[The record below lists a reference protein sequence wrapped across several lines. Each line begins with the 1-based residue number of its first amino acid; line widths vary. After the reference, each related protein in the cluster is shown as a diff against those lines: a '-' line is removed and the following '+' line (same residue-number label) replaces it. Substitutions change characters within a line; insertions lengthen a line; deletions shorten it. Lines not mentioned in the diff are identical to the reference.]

1 MTQVGEQVSSGIL
14 SDEVKSGR
22 NRLAITVVLGHAIK
36 HIYNSGLRSVLLT
49 AIKDDTGLTGA
60 QYGLLSTSGQVTS
73 GTTTMVAGYLG
84 DRFANRS
91 GVMLL
96 ISLSMM
102 GVSYFLLGIAPN
114 YWLMLAA
121 MLLVGIGPSLYHSP
135 AIASLSRK
143 FPDKRSFAISWHGT
157 GGSVGEFVGP
167 ILTGALISGT
177 YLVAF
182 EWDEALRISAGPAI
196 IFGLLIYLMMRGIP
210 AASEDTESLRD
221 YFSKLFA
228 LLRRRG
234 MQMLVLTTALRSM
247 GQGAMMAF
255 LPVYLLED
263 QGISFVVIGLF
274 LSSIQFVG
282 ILAQPT
288 MGWLADRLGHK
299 AVLVPC
305 TAALGL
311 LMIALTF
318 SPTDTPLVFD
328 IVLIEITVPGVQF
341 GIIALAMGAFL
352 YALHAIYIAA
362 AMDVAEGEAQST
374 VVSLIYGASLLGAFS
389 PFLAGIIVDFYAS
402 NSIAFVYGGVMVIL
416 AAVLLGMTRLP
427 KVDRG

>member
-1 MTQVGEQVSSGIL
+1 MAQVRAVPL
-14 SDEVKSGR
+14 SEEIRRGR
-22 NRLAITVVLGHAIK
+22 NRLAVTVVLGHAIK
-36 HIYNSGLRSVLLT
+36 HIYNAGMHSVLL
-49 AIKDDTGLTGA
+49 AVMKDDLGLSGT
-60 QYGLLSTSGQVTS
+60 QFGLLTTSGRVTS
-73 GTTTMVAGYLG
+73 GATTMVAGYLG

-91 GVMLL
+91 GIMLM
-96 ISLSMM
+96 ISLGMM

-167 ILTGALISGT
+167 ILTGGLIHGV
-177 YLVAF
+177 YFVAF
-182 EWDEALRISAGPAI
+182 EWNEVLQISAGPAL
-196 IFGLLIYLMMRGIP
+196 IFGVLIYLMMRGIP
-210 AASEDTESLRD
+210 AGSTDTESLRE
-221 YFSKLFA
+221 YFAKLFTM
-228 LLRRRG
+228 LRRRG

-263 QGISFVVIGLF
+263 QGISAIVIGLF
-274 LSSIQFVG
+274 MSSIQFIG

-288 MGWLADRLGHK
+288 MGWLADKLGHK

-305 TAALGL
+305 TAALGV
-311 LMIALTF
+311 LMIALKF
-318 SPTDTPLVFD
+318 SPTDAPLIFD
-328 IVLIEITVPGVQF
+328 IIVIEITVPGIQF

-362 AMDVAEGEAQST
+362 AMDVAQGEAQST

-389 PFLAGIIVDFYAS
+389 PFIAGVIVDLGS
-402 NSIAFVYGGVMVIL
+402 NSDAFVYGG
-416 AAVLLGMTRLP
+416 AAVIAAAALLGLTRLP

>member
-1 MTQVGEQVSSGIL
+1 MAQAISVPLT
-14 SDEVKSGR
+14 DEIKRGR

-49 AIKDDTGLTGA
+49 AIKDDTGITAA

-73 GTTTMVAGYLG
+73 GATTMVAGYLG

-121 MLLVGIGPSLYHSP
+121 MLFVGIGPSLYHSP

-167 ILTGALISGT
+167 ILTGGLITGT

-182 EWDEALRISAGPAI
+182 EWRDALQISAGPAL

-210 AASEDTESLRD
+210 TASVETESLRD
-221 YFSKLFA
+221 YFSKLFG

-234 MQMLVLTTALRSM
+234 MQMLVITTALRSM

-263 QGISFVVIGLF
+263 QGISFIVIGLF

-282 ILAQPT
+282 ILAQPL
-288 MGWLADRLGHK
+288 MGYLADKLGHK
-299 AVLVPC
+299 AVLVPA

-311 LMIALTF
+311 LMIALKF
-318 SPTDTPLVFD
+318 SPTDAPLVFD
-328 IVLIEITVPGVQF
+328 IVLLEIVVPGVQF

-352 YALHAIYIAA
+352 YALHAIYIGA
-362 AMDVAEGEAQST
+362 AMDVAQGEAQST

-389 PFLAGIIVDFYAS
+389 PFIAGVIVDFGS
-402 NSIAFVYGGVMVIL
+402 NSDAFVYGGVGVI
-416 AAVLLGMTRLP
+416 AAAILLGLTRLP
-427 KVDRG
+427 RVDRG

>member
-1 MTQVGEQVSSGIL
+1 LTQAGAQTSTGIL
-14 SDEVKSGR
+14 SEEIKRGR

-73 GTTTMVAGYLG
+73 GATTMVAGYLG

-102 GVSYFLLGIAPN
+102 GISYFLLGVAPN
-114 YWLMLAA
+114 YFLMLAA

-167 ILTGALISGT
+167 ILTGGLITGT

-182 EWDEALRISAGPAI
+182 TWSEALKISAGPAI

-210 AASEDTESLRD
+210 TASVETESLGD
-221 YFSKLFA
+221 YFSKLLA

-282 ILAQPT
+282 ILAQPA
-288 MGWLADRLGHK
+288 MGYLADKLGHK

-311 LMIALTF
+311 LMIALKF
-318 SPTDTPLVFD
+318 SPTDAPLVFD
-328 IVLIEITVPGVQF
+328 IVVIEITVPGIQF

-362 AMDVAEGEAQST
+362 AMDVAQGEAQST

-389 PFLAGIIVDFYAS
+389 PFIAGVIVDFGS
-402 NSIAFVYGGVMVIL
+402 NSDAFVYGGAAVIG
-416 AAVLLGMTRLP
+416 ASVLLGLTRLP

>member
-1 MTQVGEQVSSGIL
+1 MAQTGVVTVSEEIRR
-14 SDEVKSGR
+14 GR

-36 HIYNSGLRSVLLT
+36 HMYNSGLQSVILAVMKDDLGLT
-49 AIKDDTGLTGA
+49 AT
-60 QYGLLSTSGQVTS
+60 QFGLLSTSGRVTS
-73 GTTTMVAGYLG
+73 GATTMVAGYLG

-91 GVMLL
+91 GVMLM

-102 GVSYFLLGIAPN
+102 GISYFLLGIAPS

-135 AIASLSRK
+135 AIAALSRK

-157 GGSVGEFVGP
+157 GGSVGEVIGP
-167 ILTGALISGT
+167 ILTGGLIHGV
-177 YLVAF
+177 YFVAF
-182 EWDEALRISAGPAI
+182 KWNEVLQISVGPAL

-210 AASEDTESLRD
+210 TASTETESLRD
-221 YFSKLFA
+221 YFTSLFK

-234 MQMLVLTTALRSM
+234 MQALVLTTALRSM

-263 QGISFVVIGLF
+263 QGISAIVIGLF

-282 ILAQPT
+282 ILAQPA
-288 MGWLADRLGHK
+288 MGWLADKFGHK
-299 AVLVPC
+299 RVLVPG
-305 TAALGL
+305 TVALGL
-311 LMIALTF
+311 LMIALKF
-318 SPTDTPLVFD
+318 APTDDPLMID
-328 IVLIEITVPGVQF
+328 IVLLNITLPGLQF

-362 AMDVAEGEAQST
+362 AMDVSQGEAQST
-374 VVSLIYGASLLGAFS
+374 VVSLIYGASFLGAFS
-389 PFLAGIIVDFYAS
+389 PFLAGVIVDFGTTS
-402 NSIAFVYGGVMVIL
+402 DAFVYGGVMVFL
-416 AAVLLGMTRLP
+416 AGVVLALIRLTP
-427 KVDRG
+427 ADRS

>member
-1 MTQVGEQVSSGIL
+1 MAQTGVVTISEEIRR
-14 SDEVKSGR
+14 GR

-36 HIYNSGLRSVLLT
+36 HMYNSGLQSVILAVMKDDLGLT
-49 AIKDDTGLTGA
+49 AT
-60 QYGLLSTSGQVTS
+60 QFGLLSTSGRVTS
-73 GTTTMVAGYLG
+73 GATTMVAGYLG

-91 GVMLL
+91 GVMLM

-102 GVSYFLLGIAPN
+102 GISYFLLGIAPS

-135 AIASLSRK
+135 AIAALSRK

-157 GGSVGEFVGP
+157 GGSVGEVIGP
-167 ILTGALISGT
+167 ILTGGLIHGV
-177 YLVAF
+177 YFVAF
-182 EWDEALRISAGPAI
+182 KWNEVLQISVGPAL

-210 AASEDTESLRD
+210 TASTETESLRD
-221 YFSKLFA
+221 YFTSLFK

-234 MQMLVLTTALRSM
+234 MQALVLTTALRSM

-263 QGISFVVIGLF
+263 QGISAIVIGLF

-282 ILAQPT
+282 ILAQPA
-288 MGWLADRLGHK
+288 MGWLADKFGHK
-299 AVLVPC
+299 RVLVPG
-305 TAALGL
+305 TVALGL
-311 LMIALTF
+311 LMIALKF
-318 SPTDTPLVFD
+318 APTDDPLMID
-328 IVLIEITVPGVQF
+328 IVLLNITLPGLQF

-362 AMDVAEGEAQST
+362 AMDVSQGEAQST
-374 VVSLIYGASLLGAFS
+374 VVSLIYGASFLGAFS
-389 PFLAGIIVDFYAS
+389 PFLAGVIVDFGTTS
-402 NSIAFVYGGVMVIL
+402 DAFVYGGVMVFL
-416 AAVLLGMTRLP
+416 AGVVLALIRLTP
-427 KVDRG
+427 ADRG

>member
-1 MTQVGEQVSSGIL
+1 MAQTGVGTVSEEIRR
-14 SDEVKSGR
+14 GR

-36 HIYNSGLRSVLLT
+36 HMYNSGLQSVILAVMKDDLGLT
-49 AIKDDTGLTGA
+49 AT
-60 QYGLLSTSGQVTS
+60 QFGLLSTSGRVTS
-73 GTTTMVAGYLG
+73 GATTMVAGYLG

-91 GVMLL
+91 GVMLM

-102 GVSYFLLGIAPN
+102 GISYFLLGSAPS

-135 AIASLSRK
+135 AIAALSRK

-157 GGSVGEFVGP
+157 GGSVGEVIGP
-167 ILTGALISGT
+167 ILTGGLIHGV
-177 YLVAF
+177 YFVAF
-182 EWDEALRISAGPAI
+182 KWNEVLQISVGPAL

-210 AASEDTESLRD
+210 TASTETESLRD
-221 YFSKLFA
+221 YFTSLFK

-234 MQMLVLTTALRSM
+234 MQALVLTTALRSM

-263 QGISFVVIGLF
+263 QGISAIVIGLF

-282 ILAQPT
+282 ILAQPA
-288 MGWLADRLGHK
+288 MGWLADKFGHK
-299 AVLVPC
+299 RVLVPG
-305 TAALGL
+305 TVALGL
-311 LMIALTF
+311 LMIALKF
-318 SPTDTPLVFD
+318 APTDDPLMID
-328 IVLIEITVPGVQF
+328 IVLLNITLPGLQF

-362 AMDVAEGEAQST
+362 AMDVSQGEAQST
-374 VVSLIYGASLLGAFS
+374 VVSLIYGASFLGAFS
-389 PFLAGIIVDFYAS
+389 PFLAGVIVDAGTTS
-402 NSIAFVYGGVMVIL
+402 DAFVYGGVMVFL
-416 AAVLLGMTRLP
+416 AGVVLALIRLTP
-427 KVDRG
+427 ADRG

>member
-1 MTQVGEQVSSGIL
+1 MAQAISVPLT
-14 SDEVKSGR
+14 DEIKRGR

-49 AIKDDTGLTGA
+49 AIKDDTGITAA

-73 GTTTMVAGYLG
+73 GATTMVAGYLG

-121 MLLVGIGPSLYHSP
+121 MLFVGIGPSLYHSP

-167 ILTGALISGT
+167 ILTGGLITGT

-182 EWDEALRISAGPAI
+182 EWRDALQISAGPAL

-210 AASEDTESLRD
+210 TASVETESLRD
-221 YFSKLFA
+221 YFSKLFG

-234 MQMLVLTTALRSM
+234 MQMLVITTALRSM

-263 QGISFVVIGLF
+263 QGISFIVIGLF

-282 ILAQPT
+282 ILAQPL
-288 MGWLADRLGHK
+288 MGYLADKLGHK
-299 AVLVPC
+299 AVLVPA

-311 LMIALTF
+311 LMIALKF
-318 SPTDTPLVFD
+318 SPTDAPLVFD
-328 IVLIEITVPGVQF
+328 IVLLEIVVPGVQF

-352 YALHAIYIAA
+352 YALHAIYIGA
-362 AMDVAEGEAQST
+362 AMDVAQGEAQST

-389 PFLAGIIVDFYAS
+389 PFIAGVIVDFGS
-402 NSIAFVYGGVMVIL
+402 NSDAFVYGGVAVIA
-416 AAVLLGMTRLP
+416 AAVLLGLTRLP
-427 KVDRG
+427 RVDRG

>member
-1 MTQVGEQVSSGIL
+1 MAQTGVVTVSE
-14 SDEVKSGR
+14 EVRRGR

-36 HIYNSGLRSVLLT
+36 HMYNSGLQSVLL
-49 AIKDDTGLTGA
+49 AVMKDDLGLTA
-60 QYGLLSTSGQVTS
+60 TQFGLLSTSGRVTS
-73 GTTTMVAGYLG
+73 GATTMVAGYLG

-91 GVMLL
+91 GVMLM

-102 GVSYFLLGIAPN
+102 GISYFLLGSAPN
-114 YWLMLAA
+114 YWLMFAA

-135 AIASLSRK
+135 AIAALSRK

-157 GGSVGEFVGP
+157 GGSIGEFFGP
-167 ILTGALISGT
+167 IITGGLVSGV
-177 YLVAF
+177 YFVAF
-182 EWDEALRISAGPAI
+182 EWNEVLKISVGPAL

-210 AASEDTESLRD
+210 TASTETESLRD
-221 YFSKLFA
+221 YFTSLFK

-234 MQMLVLTTALRSM
+234 MQALVATTALRSM

-263 QGISFVVIGLF
+263 QGISAIVIGLF

-282 ILAQPT
+282 ILAQPA
-288 MGWLADRLGHK
+288 MGWLADKFGHK
-299 AVLVPC
+299 RVLVPG

-311 LMIALTF
+311 LMIALKF
-318 SPTDTPLVFD
+318 APTDDPLMID
-328 IVLIEITVPGVQF
+328 IVLLDITLPGIQF

-362 AMDVAEGEAQST
+362 AMEVAQGEAQST
-374 VVSLIYGASLLGAFS
+374 VVSLIYGASFLGAFS
-389 PFLAGIIVDFYAS
+389 PFLAGVIVDAGTIS
-402 NSIAFVYGGVMVIL
+402 DAFVYGGVMVFL
-416 AAVLLGMTRLP
+416 AGVVLALIRLTP
-427 KVDRG
+427 ADRG

>member
-1 MTQVGEQVSSGIL
+1 MAQTGVVTVSEEIRR
-14 SDEVKSGR
+14 GR

-36 HIYNSGLRSVLLT
+36 HMYNSGLQSVLL
-49 AIKDDTGLTGA
+49 AVMKDDLGLTA
-60 QYGLLSTSGQVTS
+60 TQFGLLSTSGRVTS
-73 GTTTMVAGYLG
+73 GATTMVAGYLG

-91 GVMLL
+91 GVMLM

-102 GVSYFLLGIAPN
+102 GISYFLLGSAPN
-114 YWLMLAA
+114 YWLMFAA

-135 AIASLSRK
+135 AIAALSRK

-157 GGSVGEFVGP
+157 GGSIGEFFGP
-167 ILTGALISGT
+167 IITGGLVSGV
-177 YLVAF
+177 YFVAF
-182 EWDEALRISAGPAI
+182 EWNEVLKISVGPAL

-210 AASEDTESLRD
+210 TASTETESLRD
-221 YFSKLFA
+221 YFTSLFK

-234 MQMLVLTTALRSM
+234 MQALVATTALRSM

-263 QGISFVVIGLF
+263 QGISPIVIGLF

-282 ILAQPT
+282 ILAQPA
-288 MGWLADRLGHK
+288 MGWLADKFGHK
-299 AVLVPC
+299 RVLVPG

-311 LMIALTF
+311 LMIALKF
-318 SPTDTPLVFD
+318 APTDDPLMID
-328 IVLIEITVPGVQF
+328 IVLLNITLPGLQF

-362 AMDVAEGEAQST
+362 AMDVSQGEAQST
-374 VVSLIYGASLLGAFS
+374 VVSLIYGASFLGAFS
-389 PFLAGIIVDFYAS
+389 PFLAGVIVDAGTIS
-402 NSIAFVYGGVMVIL
+402 DAFVYGGVMVFL
-416 AAVLLGMTRLP
+416 AGVVLAMIRLTP
-427 KVDRG
+427 ADRG

>member
-1 MTQVGEQVSSGIL
+1 MAQTAVIEV
-14 SDEVKSGR
+14 SDEIRRGR
-22 NRLAITVVLGHAIK
+22 NRLAVTVVLGHAIK
-36 HIYNSGLRSVLLT
+36 HIYNAGMHSVLL
-49 AIKDDTGLTGA
+49 AVMKDDLGLSGT
-60 QYGLLSTSGQVTS
+60 QFGLLTTSGRVTS
-73 GTTTMVAGYLG
+73 GATTMVAGYLG

-91 GVMLL
+91 GIMLM
-96 ISLSMM
+96 ISLGMM

-167 ILTGALISGT
+167 ILTGGLIHGV
-177 YLVAF
+177 YFVAF
-182 EWDEALRISAGPAI
+182 EWNEVLQISAGPAL
-196 IFGLLIYLMMRGIP
+196 IFGVLIYLMMRGIP
-210 AASEDTESLRD
+210 AGSTETESLRD
-221 YFSKLFA
+221 YFAKLFTM
-228 LLRRRG
+228 LRRRG

-263 QGISFVVIGLF
+263 QGISAIVIGLF
-274 LSSIQFVG
+274 MSSIQFVG
-282 ILAQPT
+282 ILAQPV
-288 MGWLADRLGHK
+288 MGWLADKFGHK
-299 AVLVPC
+299 AVLVPG
-305 TAALGL
+305 TAALGI
-311 LMIALTF
+311 LMIALKLA
-318 SPTDTPLVFD
+318 PTDDTLSFN
-328 IVLIEITVPGVQF
+328 IILLTITVPGIQF

-362 AMDVAEGEAQST
+362 AMDVAQGEAQST
-374 VVSLIYGASLLGAFS
+374 VVSLIYGASFLGAFS
-389 PFLAGIIVDFYAS
+389 PFLAGVIVDLGTTS
-402 NSIAFVYGGVMVIL
+402 DSFVYGGATVI
-416 AAVLLGMTRLP
+416 AAAALLGLTRLP

>member
-1 MTQVGEQVSSGIL
+1 MAQTGVVTL
-14 SDEVKSGR
+14 SEEIRRGR

-36 HIYNSGLRSVLLT
+36 HMYNSGLQSVILAVMKDDLGLT
-49 AIKDDTGLTGA
+49 AT
-60 QYGLLSTSGQVTS
+60 QFGLLSTSGRVTS
-73 GTTTMVAGYLG
+73 GATTMVAGYLG

-91 GVMLL
+91 GVMLM

-102 GVSYFLLGIAPN
+102 GISYFLLGIAPS

-135 AIASLSRK
+135 AIAALSRK

-157 GGSVGEFVGP
+157 GGSVGEVIGP
-167 ILTGALISGT
+167 ILTGGLIHGV
-177 YLVAF
+177 YFVAF
-182 EWDEALRISAGPAI
+182 KWNEVLQISVGPAL

-210 AASEDTESLRD
+210 TASTETESLRD
-221 YFSKLFA
+221 YFTSLFK

-234 MQMLVLTTALRSM
+234 MQALVLTTALRSM

-263 QGISFVVIGLF
+263 QGISAIVIGLF

-282 ILAQPT
+282 ILAQPA
-288 MGWLADRLGHK
+288 MGWLADKFGHK
-299 AVLVPC
+299 RVLVPG
-305 TAALGL
+305 TVALGL
-311 LMIALTF
+311 LMIALKF
-318 SPTDTPLVFD
+318 APTDDPLMID
-328 IVLIEITVPGVQF
+328 IVLLNITLPGLQF

-362 AMDVAEGEAQST
+362 AMDVSQGEAQST
-374 VVSLIYGASLLGAFS
+374 VVSLIYGASFLGAFS
-389 PFLAGIIVDFYAS
+389 PFLAGVIVDFGTTS
-402 NSIAFVYGGVMVIL
+402 DAFVYGGVMVFL
-416 AAVLLGMTRLP
+416 AGVVLAMIRLTP
-427 KVDRG
+427 ADRG

>member
-1 MTQVGEQVSSGIL
+1 MAQVRAVPL
-14 SDEVKSGR
+14 SEEIRRGR
-22 NRLAITVVLGHAIK
+22 NRLAVTVVLGHAIK
-36 HIYNSGLRSVLLT
+36 HIYNAGMHSVLL
-49 AIKDDTGLTGA
+49 AVMKDDLGLSGT
-60 QYGLLSTSGQVTS
+60 QFGLLTTSGRVTS
-73 GTTTMVAGYLG
+73 GATTMVAGYLG

-91 GVMLL
+91 GIMLM
-96 ISLSMM
+96 ISLGMM

-167 ILTGALISGT
+167 ILTGGLIHGV
-177 YLVAF
+177 YFVAF
-182 EWDEALRISAGPAI
+182 EWNEVLQISAGPAL
-196 IFGLLIYLMMRGIP
+196 IFGVLIYLMMRGIP
-210 AASEDTESLRD
+210 AGSTDTESLKE
-221 YFSKLFA
+221 YFAKL
-228 LLRRRG
+228 LTMLRRRG

-263 QGISFVVIGLF
+263 QGISAIVIGLF
-274 LSSIQFVG
+274 MSSIQFIG

-288 MGWLADRLGHK
+288 MGWLADKLGHK

-305 TAALGL
+305 TAALGV
-311 LMIALTF
+311 LMIALKF
-318 SPTDTPLVFD
+318 SPTDAPLIFD
-328 IVLIEITVPGVQF
+328 IIVIEITVPGIQF

-362 AMDVAEGEAQST
+362 AMDVAQGEAQST

-389 PFLAGIIVDFYAS
+389 PFIAGVIVDLGS
-402 NSIAFVYGGVMVIL
+402 NSDAFVYGG
-416 AAVLLGMTRLP
+416 AAVIAAAALLGLTRLP

>member
-1 MTQVGEQVSSGIL
+1 MAQAISVPLT
-14 SDEVKSGR
+14 DEIKRGR

-49 AIKDDTGLTGA
+49 AIKDDTGITAA

-73 GTTTMVAGYLG
+73 GATTMVAGYLG

-121 MLLVGIGPSLYHSP
+121 MLFVGIGPSLYHSP

-167 ILTGALISGT
+167 ILTGGLITGT

-182 EWDEALRISAGPAI
+182 EWRDALQISAGPAL

-210 AASEDTESLRD
+210 TASVETESLRD
-221 YFSKLFA
+221 YFSKLFG

-234 MQMLVLTTALRSM
+234 MQMLVITTALRSM

-263 QGISFVVIGLF
+263 QGISFIVIGLF

-282 ILAQPT
+282 ILAQPL
-288 MGWLADRLGHK
+288 MGYLADKLGHK
-299 AVLVPC
+299 AVLVPA

-311 LMIALTF
+311 LMIALKF
-318 SPTDTPLVFD
+318 SPTDAPLVFD
-328 IVLIEITVPGVQF
+328 IVLLEIVVPGVQF

-352 YALHAIYIAA
+352 YALHAIYIGA
-362 AMDVAEGEAQST
+362 AMDVAQGEAQST

-389 PFLAGIIVDFYAS
+389 PFIAGVIVDFGS
-402 NSIAFVYGGVMVIL
+402 NSDAFVYGGVAVI
-416 AAVLLGMTRLP
+416 AAAILLGLTRLP
-427 KVDRG
+427 RIDRG

>member
-1 MTQVGEQVSSGIL
+1 MAQTGVVTL
-14 SDEVKSGR
+14 SEEVRRGR

-36 HIYNSGLRSVLLT
+36 HMYNSGLQSVLL
-49 AIKDDTGLTGA
+49 AVMKDDLGLTA
-60 QYGLLSTSGQVTS
+60 TQFGLLSTSGRVTS
-73 GTTTMVAGYLG
+73 GATTMIAGYLG

-91 GVMLL
+91 GVMLM

-102 GVSYFLLGIAPN
+102 GISYFLLGSAPN
-114 YWLMLAA
+114 YWLMFAA

-135 AIASLSRK
+135 AIAALSRK

-157 GGSVGEFVGP
+157 GGSIGEFFGP
-167 ILTGALISGT
+167 IITGGLVSGV
-177 YLVAF
+177 YFVAF
-182 EWDEALRISAGPAI
+182 EWNEVLKISVGPAL

-210 AASEDTESLRD
+210 TASTETESLRD
-221 YFSKLFA
+221 YFTSLFK

-234 MQMLVLTTALRSM
+234 MQALVATTALRSM

-263 QGISFVVIGLF
+263 QGISAIVIGLF

-282 ILAQPT
+282 ILAQPA
-288 MGWLADRLGHK
+288 MGWLADKFGHK
-299 AVLVPC
+299 MVLVPG

-311 LMIALTF
+311 LMIALKF
-318 SPTDTPLVFD
+318 APTDDPLMID
-328 IVLIEITVPGVQF
+328 IVLLNITLPGVQF

-362 AMDVAEGEAQST
+362 AMDVAQGEAQST
-374 VVSLIYGASLLGAFS
+374 VVSLIYGASFLGAFS
-389 PFLAGIIVDFYAS
+389 PFLAGVIVDAGTIS
-402 NSIAFVYGGVMVIL
+402 DAFVYGGVMVFL
-416 AAVLLGMTRLP
+416 AGVVLALIRLTP
-427 KVDRG
+427 ADRG

>member
-1 MTQVGEQVSSGIL
+1 MAQTGVVTVSEEIRR
-14 SDEVKSGR
+14 GR

-36 HIYNSGLRSVLLT
+36 HMYNSGLQSVILAVMKDDLGLT
-49 AIKDDTGLTGA
+49 AT
-60 QYGLLSTSGQVTS
+60 QFGLLSTSGRVTS
-73 GTTTMVAGYLG
+73 GATTMVAGYLG

-91 GVMLL
+91 GVMLM

-102 GVSYFLLGIAPN
+102 GISYFLLGSAPS

-135 AIASLSRK
+135 AIAALSRK

-157 GGSVGEFVGP
+157 GGSIGEVIGP
-167 ILTGALISGT
+167 ILTGGLIHGV
-177 YLVAF
+177 YFVAF
-182 EWDEALRISAGPAI
+182 KWNEVLQISVGPAL

-210 AASEDTESLRD
+210 TASTETESLRD
-221 YFSKLFA
+221 YFTSLFK

-234 MQMLVLTTALRSM
+234 MQALVLTTALRSM

-263 QGISFVVIGLF
+263 QGISAIVIGLF

-282 ILAQPT
+282 ILAQPA
-288 MGWLADRLGHK
+288 MGWLADKFGHK
-299 AVLVPC
+299 RVLVPG
-305 TAALGL
+305 TVALGL
-311 LMIALTF
+311 LMIALKF
-318 SPTDTPLVFD
+318 APTDDPLMID
-328 IVLIEITVPGVQF
+328 IVLLNITLPGLQF

-362 AMDVAEGEAQST
+362 AMDVSQGEAQST
-374 VVSLIYGASLLGAFS
+374 VVSLIYGASFLGAFS
-389 PFLAGIIVDFYAS
+389 PFLAGVIVDFGTTS
-402 NSIAFVYGGVMVIL
+402 DAFVYGGVMVFL
-416 AAVLLGMTRLP
+416 AGVVLALIRLTP
-427 KVDRG
+427 ADRS

>member
-1 MTQVGEQVSSGIL
+1 MAQTGVVTL
-14 SDEVKSGR
+14 SEEVRRGR

-36 HIYNSGLRSVLLT
+36 HMYNSGLQSVILAVMKDDLGLT
-49 AIKDDTGLTGA
+49 AT
-60 QYGLLSTSGQVTS
+60 QFGLLSTSGRVTS
-73 GTTTMVAGYLG
+73 GATTMVAGYLG

-91 GVMLL
+91 GVMLM

-102 GVSYFLLGIAPN
+102 GISYFLLGIAPS

-135 AIASLSRK
+135 AIAALSRK

-157 GGSVGEFVGP
+157 GGSVGEVIGP
-167 ILTGALISGT
+167 ILTGGLIHGV
-177 YLVAF
+177 YFVAF
-182 EWDEALRISAGPAI
+182 KWNEVLQISVGPAL

-210 AASEDTESLRD
+210 TASTETESLRD
-221 YFSKLFA
+221 YFTSLFK

-234 MQMLVLTTALRSM
+234 MQALVLTTALRSM

-263 QGISFVVIGLF
+263 QGISAIVIGLF

-282 ILAQPT
+282 ILAQPA
-288 MGWLADRLGHK
+288 MGWLADKFGHK
-299 AVLVPC
+299 RVLVPG
-305 TAALGL
+305 TVALGL
-311 LMIALTF
+311 LMIALKF
-318 SPTDTPLVFD
+318 APTDDPLMID
-328 IVLIEITVPGVQF
+328 IVLLNITLPGLQF

-362 AMDVAEGEAQST
+362 AMDVSQGEAQST
-374 VVSLIYGASLLGAFS
+374 VVSLIYGASFLGAFS
-389 PFLAGIIVDFYAS
+389 PFLAGVIVDFGTTS
-402 NSIAFVYGGVMVIL
+402 DAFVYGGVMVFL
-416 AAVLLGMTRLP
+416 AGVVLALIRLTP
-427 KVDRG
+427 ADRG

>member
-1 MTQVGEQVSSGIL
+1 MTQAGAQTSTGIL
-14 SDEVKSGR
+14 SEEIKRGR

-36 HIYNSGLRSVLLT
+36 HIYNAGMHSVLL
-49 AIKDDTGLTGA
+49 AVMKDDLGLSGT
-60 QYGLLSTSGQVTS
+60 QFGLLTTSGRVTS
-73 GTTTMVAGYLG
+73 GATTMVAGYLG

-91 GVMLL
+91 GIMLM
-96 ISLSMM
+96 ISLGMM

-167 ILTGALISGT
+167 ILTGGLIHGV
-177 YLVAF
+177 YFVAF
-182 EWDEALRISAGPAI
+182 EWNEVLQISAGPAL

-210 AASEDTESLRD
+210 AGSTDTESLRE
-221 YFSKLFA
+221 YFAKLFTM
-228 LLRRRG
+228 LRRRG

-263 QGISFVVIGLF
+263 QGISAIVIGLF
-274 LSSIQFVG
+274 MSSIQFVG

-288 MGWLADRLGHK
+288 MGWLADKLGHK

-305 TAALGL
+305 TAALGV
-311 LMIALTF
+311 LMIALKF
-318 SPTDTPLVFD
+318 SPTDAPLIFD
-328 IVLIEITVPGVQF
+328 IVVIEITVPGIQF

-362 AMDVAEGEAQST
+362 AMDVAQGEAQST

-389 PFLAGIIVDFYAS
+389 PFIAGVIVDLGS
-402 NSIAFVYGGVMVIL
+402 NSDAFVYGG
-416 AAVLLGMTRLP
+416 AAVIAAAALLGLTRLP

>member
-1 MTQVGEQVSSGIL
+1 MTQAGAQTSTGIL
-14 SDEVKSGR
+14 SEEIKRGR

-36 HIYNSGLRSVLLT
+36 HIYNAGMHSVLL
-49 AIKDDTGLTGA
+49 AVMKDDLGLSGT
-60 QYGLLSTSGQVTS
+60 QFGLLTTSGRVTS
-73 GTTTMVAGYLG
+73 GATTMVAGYLG

-91 GVMLL
+91 GIMLM
-96 ISLSMM
+96 ISLGMM
-102 GVSYFLLGIAPN
+102 GISYFLLGIAPN
-114 YWLMLAA
+114 YLLMLAA

-167 ILTGALISGT
+167 ILTGGLIHGV
-177 YLVAF
+177 YFVAF
-182 EWDEALRISAGPAI
+182 EWNEVLQISAGPAL

-210 AASEDTESLRD
+210 AGSTDTESLRE
-221 YFSKLFA
+221 YFAKLFTM
-228 LLRRRG
+228 LRRRG

-263 QGISFVVIGLF
+263 QGISAIVIGLF
-274 LSSIQFVG
+274 MSSIQFIG

-288 MGWLADRLGHK
+288 MGWLADKLGHK

-305 TAALGL
+305 TAALGV
-311 LMIALTF
+311 LMIALKF
-318 SPTDTPLVFD
+318 SPTDAPLVFD
-328 IVLIEITVPGVQF
+328 IVLIEITVPGIQF

-362 AMDVAEGEAQST
+362 AMDVAQGEAQST

-389 PFLAGIIVDFYAS
+389 PFIAGVIVDLGS
-402 NSIAFVYGGVMVIL
+402 NSDAFVYGG
-416 AAVLLGMTRLP
+416 AAVIAAAALLGLTRLP

>member
-1 MTQVGEQVSSGIL
+1 MAQTGVGTVSEEIRR
-14 SDEVKSGR
+14 GR

-36 HIYNSGLRSVLLT
+36 HMYNSGLQSVILAVMKDDLGLT
-49 AIKDDTGLTGA
+49 AT
-60 QYGLLSTSGQVTS
+60 QFGLLSTSGRVTS
-73 GTTTMVAGYLG
+73 GATTMVAGYLG

-91 GVMLL
+91 GVMLM

-102 GVSYFLLGIAPN
+102 GISYFLLGSAPS

-135 AIASLSRK
+135 AIAALSRK

-157 GGSVGEFVGP
+157 GGSVGEVIGP
-167 ILTGALISGT
+167 ILTGGLIHGV
-177 YLVAF
+177 YFVAF
-182 EWDEALRISAGPAI
+182 KWNEVLQISVGPAL

-210 AASEDTESLRD
+210 TASTETESLRD
-221 YFSKLFA
+221 YFTSLFK

-234 MQMLVLTTALRSM
+234 MQALVLTTALRSM

-263 QGISFVVIGLF
+263 QGISAIVIGLF

-282 ILAQPT
+282 ILAQPA
-288 MGWLADRLGHK
+288 MGWLADKFGHK
-299 AVLVPC
+299 RVLVPG
-305 TAALGL
+305 TVALGL
-311 LMIALTF
+311 LMIALKF
-318 SPTDTPLVFD
+318 APTDDPLMID
-328 IVLIEITVPGVQF
+328 IVLLNITLPGLQF

-362 AMDVAEGEAQST
+362 AMDVSQGEAQST
-374 VVSLIYGASLLGAFS
+374 VVSLIYGASFLGAFS
-389 PFLAGIIVDFYAS
+389 PFLAGVIVDFGTTS
-402 NSIAFVYGGVMVIL
+402 DAFVYGGVMVFL
-416 AAVLLGMTRLP
+416 AGVVLALIRLTP
-427 KVDRG
+427 ADRS

>member
-1 MTQVGEQVSSGIL
+1 MAQTGVVTVSEEIRR
-14 SDEVKSGR
+14 GR

-36 HIYNSGLRSVLLT
+36 HMYNSGLQSVLL
-49 AIKDDTGLTGA
+49 AVMKDDLGLTA
-60 QYGLLSTSGQVTS
+60 TQFGLLSTSGRVTS
-73 GTTTMVAGYLG
+73 GATTMVAGYLG

-91 GVMLL
+91 GVMLM

-102 GVSYFLLGIAPN
+102 GISYFLLGSAPN
-114 YWLMLAA
+114 YWLMFAA

-135 AIASLSRK
+135 AIAALSRK

-157 GGSVGEFVGP
+157 GGSIGEFFGP
-167 ILTGALISGT
+167 IITGGLVSGV
-177 YLVAF
+177 YFVAF
-182 EWDEALRISAGPAI
+182 EWNEVLKISVGPAL

-210 AASEDTESLRD
+210 TASTETESLRD
-221 YFSKLFA
+221 YFTSLFK

-234 MQMLVLTTALRSM
+234 MQALVATTALRSM

-263 QGISFVVIGLF
+263 QGISAIVIGLF

-282 ILAQPT
+282 ILAQPA
-288 MGWLADRLGHK
+288 MGWLADKFGHK
-299 AVLVPC
+299 KVLVPG

-311 LMIALTF
+311 LMIALKF
-318 SPTDTPLVFD
+318 APTDDPLMID
-328 IVLIEITVPGVQF
+328 IVLLNITLPGIQF

-362 AMDVAEGEAQST
+362 AMDVSQGEAQST
-374 VVSLIYGASLLGAFS
+374 VVSLIYGASFLGAFS
-389 PFLAGIIVDFYAS
+389 PFLAGVIVDAGTIS
-402 NSIAFVYGGVMVIL
+402 DAFVYGGVMVFL
-416 AAVLLGMTRLP
+416 AGVVLALIRLTP
-427 KVDRG
+427 ADRG

>member
-1 MTQVGEQVSSGIL
+1 MAQTGVVTL
-14 SDEVKSGR
+14 SEEIRRGR

-36 HIYNSGLRSVLLT
+36 HMYNSGLQSVILAVMKDDLGLT
-49 AIKDDTGLTGA
+49 AT
-60 QYGLLSTSGQVTS
+60 QFGLLSTSGRVTS
-73 GTTTMVAGYLG
+73 GATTMVAGYLG

-91 GVMLL
+91 GVMLM

-102 GVSYFLLGIAPN
+102 GISYFLLGIAPS

-135 AIASLSRK
+135 AIAALSRK

-157 GGSVGEFVGP
+157 GGSVGEVIGP
-167 ILTGALISGT
+167 ILTGGLIHGV
-177 YLVAF
+177 YFVAF
-182 EWDEALRISAGPAI
+182 KWNEVLQISVGPAL

-210 AASEDTESLRD
+210 TASTETESLRD
-221 YFSKLFA
+221 YFTSLFK

-234 MQMLVLTTALRSM
+234 MQALVLTTALRSM

-263 QGISFVVIGLF
+263 QGISPIVIGLF

-282 ILAQPT
+282 ILAQPA
-288 MGWLADRLGHK
+288 MGWLADKFGHK
-299 AVLVPC
+299 KVLVPG

-311 LMIALTF
+311 LMIALKF
-318 SPTDTPLVFD
+318 APTDDPLMID
-328 IVLIEITVPGVQF
+328 IVLLNITLPGLQF

-362 AMDVAEGEAQST
+362 AMDVSQGEAQST
-374 VVSLIYGASLLGAFS
+374 VVSLIYGASFLGAFS
-389 PFLAGIIVDFYAS
+389 PFLAGVIVDAGTIS
-402 NSIAFVYGGVMVIL
+402 DAFVYGGVMVFL
-416 AAVLLGMTRLP
+416 AGVVLALIRLTP
-427 KVDRG
+427 ADRG